1 MCIRDRYYDEFTKL
15 NELAY
20 LRCLA
25 VEAAGIKRECG
36 ENPQQFLRYCKKD
49 ENSLRI
55 LLETITYPLN
65 VLFGKVRAGRVISS
79 QETCADMGRTF
90 RWEKEFRPYP
100 AQELFLLLFL
110 GLSQNRPPRRWSVF
124 LLPKSVYDA
133 RRRMQRF
140 V

>member
-1 MCIRDRYYDEFTKL
+1 LLDIVFARCYDEFTKL

-20 LRCLA
+20 LRCPA
-25 VEAAGIKRECG
+25 VETAGIKRECG

-49 ENSLRI
+49 ESSLRI

-90 RWEKEFRPYP
+90 RWEKEFRSYP

-110 GLSQNRPPRRWSVF
+110 GLS
-124 LLPKSVYDA
+124 
-133 RRRMQRF
+133 
-140 V
+140 

>member
-1 MCIRDRYYDEFTKL
+1 MNWRICVALLLKQRALKG
-15 NELAY
+15 N
-20 LRCLA
+20 A
-25 VEAAGIKRECG
+25 VK
-36 ENPQQFLRYCKKD
+36 NPQQFLRYCKKD

-110 GLSQNRPPRRWSVF
+110 GLSQNRPPRRWPVF